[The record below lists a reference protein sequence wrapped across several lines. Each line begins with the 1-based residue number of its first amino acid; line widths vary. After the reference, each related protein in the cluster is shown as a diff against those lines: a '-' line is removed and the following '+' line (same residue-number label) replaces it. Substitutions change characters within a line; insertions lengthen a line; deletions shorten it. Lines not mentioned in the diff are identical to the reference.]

1 MFASVLGQ
9 IAVKRLEAECE
20 HRLELE
26 RNKLTALQEQY
37 AVLEQRLATSNGS
50 LANLEKQFQDYKSA
64 LRNTKESDLLGQIF
78 ALKQQCCNLERK
90 FELAIHSRD
99 DYKCQVCH
107 LCCGKDEFGQGT
119 YNMVVKPNR
128 PNPALPLR

>member
-1 MFASVLGQ
+1 VFLWCFCQV
-9 IAVKRLEAECE
+9 AVKRLEAECE

-26 RNKLTALQEQY
+26 RSKLEALQEQY
-37 AVLEQRLATSNGS
+37 AVLEQRLAISNGS

-99 DYKCQVCH
+99 DYKSQVCH
-107 LCCGKDEFGQGT
+107 LG
-119 YNMVVKPNR
+119 
-128 PNPALPLR
+128 